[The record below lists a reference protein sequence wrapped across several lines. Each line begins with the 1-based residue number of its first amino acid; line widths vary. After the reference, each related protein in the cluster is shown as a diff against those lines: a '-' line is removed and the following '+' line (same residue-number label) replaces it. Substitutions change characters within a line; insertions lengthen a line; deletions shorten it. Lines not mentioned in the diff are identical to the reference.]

1 MLGWLFGEQ
10 EGEGGSAPK
19 KASFAD
25 EAGGYGE
32 RKQQPAREHNPNV
45 SAVRMCSKAQGCTA
59 HLRPRPR
66 PHACS
71 FLSPICASPDSR
83 SMP

>member
-45 SAVRMCSKAQGCTA
+45 SAV
-59 HLRPRPR
+59 
-66 PHACS
+66 
-71 FLSPICASPDSR
+71 
-83 SMP
+83 